1 MTNKDSY
8 SIVFGGTS
16 TVLMYKREQL
26 HLMYSFESI
35 EITGYD
41 GKQIPNTYLKLKGF
55 GDKIAL
61 VFPGRGYT
69 SQGPLL
75 HYTISLLLENRV
87 SVLSVDYAY
96 WNNQDFNSLEWEDR
110 QRWLYSD
117 VEEAYKA
124 AIDQIDA
131 EVRVLVG
138 KSLGTLAIGHLL
150 DTFSETRNCKVI
162 WHTPL
167 IKMPHLVMQ
176 ITKYHPNSIF
186 IIGTSDSHY
195 DKDILNQVKS
205 ATAGNLVVVDDAN
218 HSMEVPGGVSDSLG
232 VMNEIIEG
240 IRQFM
245 WPVDK

>member
-1 MTNKDSY
+1 
-8 SIVFGGTS
+8 
-16 TVLMYKREQL
+16 MYL
-26 HLMYSFESI
+26 FESI
-35 EITGYD
+35 EITGYN
-41 GKQIPNTYLKLKGF
+41 GKQLPNTYFKLKGF
-55 GDKIAL
+55 SEKLAL

-75 HYTISLLLENRV
+75 HYTINLLLENRV
-87 SVLSVDYAY
+87 NVLSVDYAY
-96 WNNQDFNSLEWEDR
+96 WNNQEFNSLEWEEK
-110 QRWLYSD
+110 QSWLYAD

-124 AIDQIDA
+124 ALDNIDA

-150 DTFSETRNCKVI
+150 DTFSETKGCRVI

-167 IKMPHLVMQ
+167 IKMPHLVKQ
-176 ITKYHPNSIF
+176 ISKHHPYSIF
-186 IIGTSDSHY
+186 VIGTSDPHY
-195 DKDILNQVKS
+195 DEDILYQIKS
-205 ATAGNLVVVDDAN
+205 ATGGNLVAVDNAN
-218 HSMEVPGGVSDSLG
+218 HSMEVQGGVIDSLE